1 MRRITR
7 AEAQKEKQERIL
19 LGLEKAPENK
29 VKISNLMRVLGT
41 EAVQDPTQ
49 IEKEVRKQMAQRMKN
64 HQMRNEERKLT
75 KEQRSEKLKKKY
87 TEDTSVQT
95 HVAVY
100 QVDDL
105 RDNRKKAK
113 IRKNAVQNNF
123 TGCLL
128 VYHGHNIV
136 VVEGGPKGL
145 NRFKKLMLRRIAW
158 NSKSEGGDEADE
170 DDETT
175 TTSVGDKTE
184 NGGGDNRC
192 LLVWEGI
199 ILKPNFKHFVV
210 MDVKSEADA
219 RRVLRE
225 HSIEHFFDMAS
236 ALGAQAS
243 SSTSELLPQHT
254 SLPDT

>member
-1 MRRITR
+1 
-7 AEAQKEKQERIL
+7 
-19 LGLEKAPENK
+19 LEKPPENK

-75 KEQRSEKLKKKY
+75 KEQRSEKLSKKY

-100 QVDDL
+100 RVDDL
-105 RDNRKKAK
+105 RDRRKSSK
-113 IRKNAVQNNF
+113 IDKNARQNNF

-128 VYHGHNIV
+128 LYHGLNVV

-145 NRFKKLMLRRIAW
+145 NRFKKLMLRRIDW
-158 NSKSEGGDEADE
+158 NTKTVGEDEAKE
-170 DDETT
+170 DGD
-175 TTSVGDKTE
+175 SGVGKSQSE
-184 NGGGDNRC
+184 NRC
-192 LLVWEGI
+192 LLVWEGVV
-199 ILKPNFKHFVV
+199 LKPNFKNFRFTEVA
-210 MDVKSEADA
+210 SETEA
-219 RRVLRE
+219 RKLLRE
-225 HSIEHFFDMAS
+225 HSVEHFFDMAA
-236 ALGAQAS
+236 ALGSQAS
-243 SSTSELLPQHT
+243 SSELLPQHS